1 MVCEQHEHRI
11 LGVAIGLQP
20 LTQAADKGVRLHGL
34 RHGAGVLLLL
44 RLGRVRHGA
53 VVDHRAGTVQMGLR
67 DVLLLRSVRPV
78 AGIRDDEA
86 EKRLVRDDLV
96 ISVEHLRIQHIAVH
110 IEYRGI
116 VVRLVAEVQVD
127 LSAVI
132 NVRVGRVI
140 GPGAV
145 ARVTKQVR
153 QRIRQRML
161 GVIRVAH
168 LILRRDHAGI
178 RGKLRVERC
187 RREKDRRV
195 VIPEIHALLL
205 QTV

>member
-11 LGVAIGLQP
+11 LGMAISLQP
-20 LTQAADKGVRLHGL
+20 LTQTADKGVRLHGL

-53 VVDHRAGTVQMGLR
+53 VVDHRAGAREVRRR
-67 DVLLLRSVRPV
+67 DGVLLLGVRPV

-86 EKRLVRDDLV
+86 EKRLVRDDPV
-96 ISVEHLRIQHIAVH
+96 IPVEHLRIQHITVH
-110 IEYRGI
+110 IEYRGV
-116 VVRLVAEVQVD
+116 VVRLVAEVQMD

-132 NVRVGRVI
+132 DVRIGRMEGSCAI
-140 GPGAV
+140 
-145 ARVTKQVR
+145 ARIAEAVR

-168 LILRRDHAGI
+168 MILRRDEAGV
-178 RGKLRVERC
+178 RRKLRVKR
-187 RREKDRRV
+187 
-195 VIPEIHALLL
+195 AG
-205 QTV
+205 